1 MTTPGSE
8 RVPGAEAGCNHPRYS
23 STRYSS
29 TGYSSTGYSSTGC
42 SSTGN
47 SSTAGVVV
55 LRVNGCLA
63 GGEIGLQQ
71 RLLPGMG
78 LQKGSGL
85 LRGGFPAHRVGTEQ
99 PGGPPDLGGV
109 RVLQH
114 PSRRDRVD
122 RLD

>member
-8 RVPGAEAGCNHPRYS
+8 RVPGADAGCNYP
-23 STRYSS
+23 
-29 TGYSSTGYSSTGC
+29 GYP
-42 SSTGN
+42 STGN
-47 SSTAGVVV
+47 SSTAWVVV
-55 LRVNGCLA
+55 LRVNGSLA

-78 LQKGSGL
+78 LQKSSGL